1 MKKKNWLVYLMI
13 PVLCTG
19 CATMDPTSR
28 TIVGSQV
35 GMLAGTV
42 TGAVIGHSV
51 GGYRGEA
58 LGSFVGSVG
67 GTIAG
72 AAIASSQNQN
82 QRNNNSNSN
91 NRRYEDRS
99 YQYRPYVVIEDI
111 YLEDRNGNQMI
122 DAGETCRLSFI
133 LRNDGSQ
140 PVYSIEPVI
149 KTEGTKHLKL
159 SNPAIIREIR
169 PNGRIS
175 YTITVY
181 AGPKLKS
188 GEATF
193 SIRLKGSDG
202 YLTDKETFNVPTRAS
217 YR

>member
-1 MKKKNWLVYLMI
+1 MRKKNWIVYLMI
-13 PVLCTG
+13 SVLCTG

-82 QRNNNSNSN
+82 QRNNSG

-122 DAGETCRLSFI
+122 DASETCRLSFI

-149 KTEGTKHLKL
+149 KTEGSKHLKL

>member
-1 MKKKNWLVYLMI
+1 MRKKNWIVYLMI
-13 PVLCTG
+13 SVLCTG

-82 QRNNNSNSN
+82 QRNNNSG

-149 KTEGTKHLKL
+149 KTEGSKHLKL

>member
-1 MKKKNWLVYLMI
+1 MGKKNWLVYVMI
-13 PVLCTG
+13 PVLFTG

-72 AAIASSQNQN
+72 AAVASSQNQN
-82 QRNNNSNSN
+82 QRN

-122 DAGETCRLSFI
+122 DAGETCRISFI

-140 PVYSIEPVI
+140 PVYSIEPII

-202 YLTDKETFNVPTRAS
+202 YLTDKETFKVPTRAN

>member
-1 MKKKNWLVYLMI
+1 MGKMNWLVYMMI
-13 PVLCTG
+13 PVLFTG

-72 AAIASSQNQN
+72 AAVASSQNQN
-82 QRNNNSNSN
+82 QRNNNN
-91 NRRYEDRS
+91 NRRFEERS

-122 DAGETCRLSFI
+122 DAGESCRISFI
-133 LRNDGSQ
+133 LRNDGSR
-140 PVYSIEPVI
+140 PAYSIEPVV
-149 KTEGTKHLKL
+149 KTKGTKHLKL

-169 PNGRIS
+169 PNGRVS
-175 YTITVY
+175 YTVTVH

-193 SIRLKGSDG
+193 SIRLRDSDG
-202 YLTDKETFNVPTRAS
+202 YLTEKETFSVPTRAN

>member
-1 MKKKNWLVYLMI
+1 MRKINWLLYMMI
-13 PVLCTG
+13 PVLFTG

-67 GTIAG
+67 GSIAG
-72 AAIASSQNQN
+72 AAVASSQNQN
-82 QRNNNSNSN
+82 QRNNGYSS
-91 NRRYEDRS
+91 RGDSRS
-99 YQYRPYVVIEDI
+99 YQRPYVVIEDI

-122 DAGETCRLSFI
+122 DAGESCRISFI
-133 LRNDGSQ
+133 IRNDGRQ
-140 PVYSIEPVI
+140 AAYSIEPII
-149 KTEGTKHLKL
+149 KTEGARQLKL
-159 SNPAIIREIR
+159 SSPAIIREIR
-169 PNGRIS
+169 PHGRVS
-175 YTITVY
+175 YTITVH
-181 AGPKLKS
+181 ASSKLKS

-193 SIRLKGSDG
+193 SIRLKDSDG
-202 YLTDKETFNVPTRAS
+202 YLTDKETFKVPTRAS